1 MSHPAPRPTSHEIT
15 MIVKL
20 SPGTLADTIRQLVQ
34 TMNSV
39 PVTLLEEEPTPAPSD
54 PAPRPESTADPP
66 PPATTGPAVQVV
78 APDPGSSPGQA
89 QGGLVVPAG
98 LVLGPL
104 CKRGHRHDG
113 LPLSL
118 RSQHT
123 GKCVACCRMSPEE
136 KAQYRPPRRLP
147 VRNGPPGA
155 ARPELPAHLALTGFL
170 SPITCRDPTHRYRE
184 LEQWTLRFSA
194 DERCVM
200 CVTQASQLAL
210 AGD

>member
-1 MSHPAPRPTSHEIT
+1 MMR
-15 MIVKL
+15 
-20 SPGTLADTIRQLVQ
+20 
-34 TMNSV
+34 
-39 PVTLLEEEPTPAPSD
+39 TPPIS
-54 PAPRPESTADPP
+54 STADPP
-66 PPATTGPAVQVV
+66 TTATTVPAVQAV
-78 APDPGSSPGQA
+78 APDPGVA
-89 QGGLVVPAG
+89 VVPG
-98 LVLGPL
+98 GMVLGPL

-184 LEQWTLRFSA
+184 LEQWTLRYQA

-200 CVTQASQLAL
+200 CVTQHSQVAL